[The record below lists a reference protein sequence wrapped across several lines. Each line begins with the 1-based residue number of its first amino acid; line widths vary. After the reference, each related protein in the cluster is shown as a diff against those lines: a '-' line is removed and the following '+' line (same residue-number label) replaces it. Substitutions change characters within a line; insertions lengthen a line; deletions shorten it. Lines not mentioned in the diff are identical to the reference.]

1 MSNKI
6 LWKIKILTHLS
17 VAVALAAVVLVRVE
31 GVVRLTPYSST
42 FLNFYN
48 INNL

>member
-1 MSNKI
+1 MKT
-6 LWKIKILTHLS
+6 LTHRS
-17 VAVALAAVVLVRVE
+17 VAVAVAGVVLVRVE

>member
-1 MSNKI
+1 M
-6 LWKIKILTHLS
+6 KILTHRS
-17 VAVALAAVVLVRVE
+17 VAVAVAAIVLVRVE
-31 GVVRLTPYSST
+31 GVVRLTPHSST

>member
-1 MSNKI
+1 MA
-6 LWKIKILTHLS
+6 
-17 VAVALAAVVLVRVE
+17 VAVAAVVLVKVE
-31 GVVRLTPYSST
+31 GVVRLTPYSSA